1 MGSGERSL
9 IGRCEPIGALL
20 AICLDRTQL
29 FMVILA
35 VEGESN
41 VEARGSLPSVES
53 LNGQLV
59 RGYRITPWARMVS
72 SFPHLEHFEFLILN
86 GGVPR
91 PALICSAKC

>member
-9 IGRCEPIGALL
+9 IGRCEPIEALL

-29 FMVILA
+29 FMEILT

-53 LNGQLV
+53 LDGELSAQ
-59 RGYRITPWARMVS
+59 RITPWARMVS